1 MNTEPLDSEDVSHS
15 YKPSDFCTI
24 NILDRSYHP
33 FVSQFTV
40 NMSVRSPKSNAGN
53 AIEDAITSSRVS
65 RHEENTA
72 NVLSQVTMATLN
84 TVAGSMVIDEDIPD
98 LDANTTAPKDNDID
112 DMAGA
117 VFETQSESSI
127 DVEETTTDSVR
138 PTNILGEPIYHL

>member
-1 MNTEPLDSEDVSHS
+1 
-15 YKPSDFCTI
+15 
-24 NILDRSYHP
+24 
-33 FVSQFTV
+33 
-40 NMSVRSPKSNAGN
+40 MSVRSPKSNAGN

-112 DMAGA
+112 DMTGA